1 MMPYEGL
8 VIDYNQDDWG
18 QITLEDH
25 LGGGA
30 YGDVFRGVEVGS
42 GREITVK
49 IIRNVESDLEEYRV
63 KNEAAID
70 VDCEH
75 IVPVVSSKKED
86 ATTWIILFK
95 YFKAKSLDSVIDES
109 AGSSVPHY
117 KHYTEQLILA
127 LHAAHS
133 NNIIH
138 RDIKPGNILISDH
151 SASSPGTLRV
161 IDFGVS
167 KLRAGESMTLPEVP
181 IGTRPYMCPN
191 VFGFGGKDATF
202 GADIFSFGITVAE
215 MVLGK
220 HPWWKPDFKSIAE
233 NVELQLKSGQDSMV
247 NIDLI
252 NAVDSSFTSLIAKS
266 TAIETS
272 GRARQWSE
280 IAKMIGL
287 ELELEDLGDVTFNG
301 QCHFMNLSGINEG
314 GVIPIRLEE
323 GEELVLGRDRISITN
338 KRISRKHITLK
349 FEDEKLL
356 IEDMGSK
363 NGTWLDG
370 EKLQAGDPAEAFS
383 GSKLRVEDMF
393 IEIVFR

>member
-1 MMPYEGL
+1 MLVYEGL

-18 QITLEDH
+18 QITLETH
-25 LGGGA
+25 LGGGG
-30 YGDVFRGVEVGS
+30 YGQVFYGVEIGS

-49 IIRNVESDLEEYRV
+49 IIREVADDLEEYRV
-63 KNEAAID
+63 KNEASID
-70 VDCEH
+70 IESDH
-75 IVPVVSSKKED
+75 IVPVVSSKKHD

-95 YFKAKSLDSVIDES
+95 YFKAQSLAEVIEES
-109 AGSSVPHY
+109 GESSVPHY

-138 RDIKPGNILISDH
+138 RDIKPGNVLISDH
-151 SASSPGTLRV
+151 SASSPGFLRV

-167 KLRAGESMTLPEVP
+167 KLRAGESMTDPKVP
-181 IGTRPYMCPN
+181 VGTRPYMCPT
-191 VFGFGGKDATF
+191 VFLKGGKDATF
-202 GADIFSFGITVAE
+202 GSDIFSFGITVAE

-220 HPWWKPDFKSIAE
+220 HPWKLEHKRISD
-233 NVELQLKSGQDSMV
+233 NVKFQLESGQNSMV

-252 NAVDSSFTSLIAKS
+252 NAIDSSFTSLVQNT
-266 TAIETS
+266 TALETS
-272 GRARQWSE
+272 DRARQWSE

-287 ELELEDLGDVTFNG
+287 ELELENLGDVAFNG

-314 GVIPIRLEE
+314 GVIPIKLEE
-323 GEELVLGRDRISITN
+323 GQELVLGRDKISITN
-338 KRISRKHITLK
+338 KRISRNHIKLK

>member
-1 MMPYEGL
+1 MPYEGL

-18 QITLEDH
+18 QITLDTH

-30 YGDVFRGVEVGS
+30 YGDVFYGVEVSS
-42 GREITVK
+42 GREVTVK
-49 IIRNVESDLEEYRV
+49 WIRNVESDLEEYRV

-70 VDCEH
+70 VECEH
-75 IVPVVSSKKED
+75 IVPVISSKKLNP
-86 ATTWIILFK
+86 TTWIILFK
-95 YFKAKSLDSVIDES
+95 YYKAQPLDAIIEES
-109 AGSSVPHY
+109 IGESVPHY

-151 SASSPGTLRV
+151 SAATPGFLRV

-167 KLRAGESMTLPEVP
+167 KLRAGESMTIPEVP
-181 IGTRPYMCPN
+181 VGTRPYMCPS
-191 VFGFGGKDATF
+191 VFVFGGKDATF

-220 HPWWKPDFKSIAE
+220 HPWWTVDSKSIA
-233 NVELQLKSGQDSMV
+233 NQAELQVKSGQNSMV

-252 NAVDSSFTSLIAKS
+252 NAKDSSFTSLVEKS

-272 GRARQWSE
+272 GRIRQWSE

-287 ELELEDLGDVTFNG
+287 ELDLEDLGDVAFNG
-301 QCHFMNLSGINEG
+301 QCHLMNLSGINEG
-314 GVIPIRLEE
+314 GVIPIKLDE
-323 GEELVLGRDRISITN
+323 GEELVLGRDKISITN
-338 KRISRKHITLK
+338 KRISRNHITLK

-370 EKLQAGDPAEAFS
+370 EKLQAGDSAEAFS

>member
-1 MMPYEGL
+1 MPYEGL

-18 QITLEDH
+18 QITLDTH

-30 YGDVFRGVEVGS
+30 YGDVFYGVEVSS
-42 GREITVK
+42 GREVTVK
-49 IIRNVESDLEEYRV
+49 WIRNVESDLEEYRV

-70 VDCEH
+70 VECEH
-75 IVPVVSSKKED
+75 IVPVISSKKLNP
-86 ATTWIILFK
+86 TTWIILFK
-95 YFKAKSLDSVIDES
+95 YYKAQPLDAIIEES
-109 AGSSVPHY
+109 IGESVPHY

-151 SASSPGTLRV
+151 SAATPGFLRV

-167 KLRAGESMTLPEVP
+167 KLRAGESMTIPEVP
-181 IGTRPYMCPN
+181 VGTRPYMCPS
-191 VFGFGGKDATF
+191 VFVFGGKDATF

-220 HPWWKPDFKSIAE
+220 HPWWTVDSKSIA
-233 NVELQLKSGQDSMV
+233 NQAELQVKSGQNSMV

-252 NAVDSSFTSLIAKS
+252 NAKDSSFTSLVEKS

-272 GRARQWSE
+272 GRIRQWSE

-287 ELELEDLGDVTFNG
+287 ELDLPVLVLD
-301 QCHFMNLSGINEG
+301 
-314 GVIPIRLEE
+314 RLELKDLLE
-323 GEELVLGRDRISITN
+323 QLVHKDLLVHKELDLLDHKVLMEILEPKEQLDLLEFKEIKDLKEVLVLLVRLLDLKDLVDLPELKVLLVLRELKEKLDLEELVL
-338 KRISRKHITLK
+338 K
-349 FEDEKLL
+349 FL
-356 IEDMGSK
+356 
-363 NGTWLDG
+363 G
-370 EKLQAGDPAEAFS
+370 E
-383 GSKLRVEDMF
+383 
-393 IEIVFR
+393 

>member
-18 QITLEDH
+18 QITLDSH

-30 YGDVFRGVEVGS
+30 YGDVFYGVEVSS
-42 GREITVK
+42 GREVTVK
-49 IIRNVESDLEEYRV
+49 VIRNVESDLEEYRV

-70 VDCEH
+70 VESDY

-95 YFKAKSLDSVIDES
+95 YYKAQPLDAIIEESVGE
-109 AGSSVPHY
+109 SVPHY

-151 SASSPGTLRV
+151 SAATPGSLRV

-167 KLRAGESMTLPEVP
+167 KLRAGESMTIPGVP
-181 IGTRPYMCPN
+181 VGTRPYMCPT
-191 VFGFGGKDATF
+191 VFLDGGKDATF
-202 GADIFSFGITVAE
+202 SADIFSFGITVAE
-215 MVLGK
+215 MVYGK
-220 HPWWKPDFKSIAE
+220 HPWRFDFKTIAE
-233 NVELQLKSGQDSMV
+233 NVKFQLESGQNSMV
-247 NIDLI
+247 NIDHI
-252 NAVDSSFTSLIAKS
+252 NAKDSSFTSLVEKS

-272 GRARQWSE
+272 GRIRQWSE
-280 IAKMIGL
+280 IAKLIGL
-287 ELELEDLGDVTFNG
+287 ELDLEDLGDVAFNG
-301 QCHFMNLSGINEG
+301 QCHLMNLSGINEG
-314 GVIPIRLEE
+314 GVIPIKLDE
-323 GEELVLGRDRISITN
+323 GEELVLGRDKISITN

-370 EKLQAGDPAEAFS
+370 EKLQAGDSAEAFS